1 MDTEEAVINKLK
13 QACGYEFTR
22 KLHQM
27 DTDLSVSADVSNK
40 LNPFIRNQDTGI
52 DEGVGFQI
60 YVLQAGAR
68 PLTEASSSTF
78 AIPQELEKSEQVFK
92 LFYSQYFS

>member
-1 MDTEEAVINKLK
+1 MN
-13 QACGYEFTR
+13 
-22 KLHQM
+22 
-27 DTDLSVSADVSNK
+27 VSADVSNN

-60 YVLQAGAR
+60 YVLQAGAQ

-78 AIPQELEKSEQVFK
+78 AIPQKLEKSEQVFK
-92 LFYSQYFS
+92 LFYSQYFI

>member
-1 MDTEEAVINKLK
+1 
-13 QACGYEFTR
+13 
-22 KLHQM
+22 M
-27 DTDLSVSADVSNK
+27 DTDVNVSVDVSNN

-60 YVLQAGAR
+60 YVLQAGAQ

-78 AIPQELEKSEQVFK
+78 AIPQKLEKSEQVFK